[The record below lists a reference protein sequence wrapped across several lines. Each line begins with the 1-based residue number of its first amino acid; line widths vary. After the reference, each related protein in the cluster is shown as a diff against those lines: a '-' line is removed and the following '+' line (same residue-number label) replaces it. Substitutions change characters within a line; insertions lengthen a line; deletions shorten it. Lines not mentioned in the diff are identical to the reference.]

1 MKERMINGVIYEFPA
16 NTPDAVIDRFEM
28 SKTGRIPAA
37 SAAKPAGIPSSV
49 IDRNQRP
56 TALLPAPVSS
66 ALQGVTMG
74 FSDEAIAA
82 MRSGLDPRPGTYESY
97 VQAEREA
104 NRKYAEE
111 FPKASTAL
119 ELGGALVPALVTS
132 GLSMIP
138 SLLRGTSRA
147 PSIARMTGL
156 GGLQG
161 GLTAVG
167 TSEKPMADLPVE
179 FGLGTVTGGATTL
192 GLAGMGRYVAS
203 PAFNRIKQALGF
215 GNADKTADFAIA
227 RALQKDGLTPE
238 AAVLR
243 LAAMQRGEM
252 TMADLGENTAALLR
266 MASAAPGEARMAT
279 KSALSGREMDR
290 IPRVSEDLRSLMSGS
305 KDFYT
310 DVQDLIKKR
319 STEANA
325 LYQAAW
331 DSGARFGPKTAPD
344 IERLRNL
351 PSFKEA
357 MKEGAKR
364 MQNLEL
370 DITDPNNTL
379 RALHETKLALD
390 DMIKT
395 KVQAGAGNEART
407 LISMRERLLK
417 DMESASPE
425 YRTARMAYAGDSEM
439 LTAMEEGRNIYKMNE
454 MDMRKMIDRFKDSPS
469 EYDAFRAGIAQSM
482 LEKLRVAGPSA
493 DPFKSVLGKD
503 AEQKIRRAFRDDEAF
518 DQFKSRLLEE
528 QRMLQ
533 TEKQGFRRT
542 PMDADLESGAS
553 GVGAATQLATGNPLA
568 AVTDA
573 ARMAFPKV
581 GGMAPAV
588 ASSTTEKLLTP
599 TTSIDPV
606 IAGIM
611 QSLKEQEA
619 SLTRA
624 AFGTDVAAGLTG
636 QTITRK
642 PPLPQYPQDEFRT
655 PENTPP
661 TGALV
666 SPGVPAQP

>member
-56 TALLPAPVSS
+56 TALLPAPVST
-66 ALQGVTMG
+66 ALQGMTMG

-192 GLAGMGRYVAS
+192 GLAGMGKYVAS

-238 AAVLR
+238 AAALK

-266 MASAAPGEARMAT
+266 MASATPGEARMAT

-310 DVQDLIKKR
+310 DVQDLIRKR

-395 KVQAGAGNEART
+395 KVQSGAGNEART

-493 DPFKSVLGKD
+493 DPFKSVFGKD

-588 ASSTTEKLLTP
+588 ASSTAGKLLTP
-599 TTSIDPV
+599 TANIDPV

-636 QTITRK
+636 QTVTRK
-642 PPLPQYPQDEFRT
+642 PPLPQYPQDEFQT